1 MTCGPLLCKTLPTA
15 LGHGPQITVSLNP
28 AGTLAEKRFLPKR
41 RPHASTAK
49 PAMARSR
56 LIPEIK
62 AGRSCLRGSVH
73 ITRIRHRW
81 RFLLWFLRELRSEVR
96 ENVGQVEDLYR
107 AKDNPCCEPS
117 RCHSKLSS
125 HQALRRSSFVQKNWG
140 SICCVCIKYSN
151 CLRRVNVLCSKTSF
165 VMSIRLNRS

>member
-1 MTCGPLLCKTLPTA
+1 MRPLLSKALPTA
-15 LGHGPQITVSLNP
+15 LIHGPEITVSLNP
-28 AGTLAEKRFLPKR
+28 AGTLAGKRFLPKR

-56 LIPEIK
+56 LIPENK
-62 AGRSCLRGSVH
+62 AWTLILEGLVH
-73 ITRIRHRW
+73 ITRNRHRR
-81 RFLLWFLRELRSEVR
+81 RFLTWFIRELRGEVR
-96 ENVGQVEDLYR
+96 ENVEQVEDLYR

-117 RCHSKLSS
+117 RYHSKLSS
-125 HQALRRSSFVQKNWG
+125 DQALRRSSFVQKNWG